1 MAGQPA
7 REEAVRGGGLT
18 GCAVVLAMGVGM
30 LVAGARAA
38 GASASQHGGADPQ
51 ALADQAIRRL
61 GLQTE
66 LLRGP
71 QPFGFTLALPP
82 EVLWLV
88 VTVGLCVL
96 LYAFRDMIP
105 ILRVRARGAWADGE
119 DQTIATN
126 ARAPDFALGA
136 ADELAAAGRF
146 VEAMHVLLLQA
157 LAEIRRRLDEQFAD
171 SMTSR
176 EILRSGMLSDDLR
189 RPLREVVDRVEWS
202 YFGEHP
208 AGREDYVAC
217 RGSFSALALALHRA
231 APA

>member
-1 MAGQPA
+1 VI
-7 REEAVRGGGLT
+7 AVS
-18 GCAVVLAMGVGM
+18 VSVL
-30 LVAGARAA
+30 AA
-38 GASASQHGGADPQ
+38 GASPAGAQASQHGGADLQ

-66 LLRGP
+66 LLHGP
-71 QPFGFTLALPP
+71 EPWSFTLALSP
-82 EVLWLV
+82 EVLWLA
-88 VTVGLCVL
+88 VTVGLGVL

-105 ILRVRARGAWADGE
+105 ILRAGARGAWAVGE
-119 DQTIATN
+119 DHTIATGG
-126 ARAPDFALGA
+126 RAPEFALGV

-176 EILRSGMLSDDLR
+176 EILRSRALSDELR

-217 RGSFSALALALHRA
+217 RGSFSALAQALHRA
-231 APA
+231 TAA